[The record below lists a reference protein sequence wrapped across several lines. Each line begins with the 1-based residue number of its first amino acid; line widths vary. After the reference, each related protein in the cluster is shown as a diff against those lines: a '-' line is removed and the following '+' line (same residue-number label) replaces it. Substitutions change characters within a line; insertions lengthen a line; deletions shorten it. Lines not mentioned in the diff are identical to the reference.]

1 MQLFLLRHGEAE
13 YSLPDVSRPLT
24 ALGRQQISTTANSY
38 RADLA
43 DVEIVLSS
51 QLKRAVQSTDILV
64 EQIALSCPRQQ
75 VDFLAPDGQVREV
88 EQYLQ
93 ATQDQIIMMVGHLP
107 LLAVLINYFTGSSDT
122 RMGTASLASL
132 SFDYP
137 SRGLATL
144 NWIHYA
150 S

>member
-1 MQLFLLRHGEAE
+1 MQLFLLRHGDAE
-13 YSLPDVSRPLT
+13 YGLPEVSRPLT
-24 ALGRQQISTTANSY
+24 ALGRKQISKTANSH
-38 RADLA
+38 RAQLA

-51 QLKRAVQSTDILV
+51 QLNRAVQSADILV
-64 EQIALSCPRQQ
+64 EQIGLSYPRQQ
-75 VDFLAPDGQVREV
+75 VDFLDPDAEVSEV

-93 ATQDQIIMMVGHLP
+93 ATQHQVIMMVGHLP
-107 LLAVLINYFTGSSDT
+107 LLTVLIDYLTGSSDA

-132 SFDYP
+132 SIDYLG
-137 SRGLATL
+137 RGSATL